1 MANETPTP
9 GLDSKAE
16 KKQIKD
22 ERKRLKEEEKKQKKE
37 IKARAK
43 EISKREAAIEDEE
56 EKGNGVSSFIVT
68 TVIVAIWIAILCL
81 LIKLDV
87 GGFGSEILTPLLKDV
102 PVLNLI
108 LPGEHGPTETTE
120 EGAIE
125 GYTSL
130 REAVDT
136 IKSLELQLE
145 HAQTVNNTNAEEL
158 TTLKKEV
165 ERLQEFELKQ
175 VEFQRIYDQFY
186 QEVVYSDKAPDL
198 EEYKKFYESMD
209 AATAEAIYKQVL
221 LKLEEE
227 KEVTEYVSIYSQM
240 KPKAAAKIFDELTAT
255 DSIML
260 SKILLKMETDAA
272 AKILAAME
280 AENAAKLTKIMYP
293 DS

>member
-1 MANETPTP
+1 MANETT

-16 KKQIKD
+16 KKQIAD
-22 ERKRLKEEEKKQKKE
+22 EKKRLKQEEKQQKKE

-102 PVLNLI
+102 PVINLI
-108 LPGEHGPTETTE
+108 LPGDHGATETTE
-120 EGAIE
+120 EGAYE

-130 REAVDT
+130 KEAVDY
-136 IKSLELQLE
+136 IKTLEIQLE

-158 TTLKKEV
+158 TSLKKEI

-186 QEVVYSDKAPDL
+186 QEVVYSDKAPDI

-209 AATAEAIYKQVL
+209 PATAEAVYKQVL

-227 KEVTEYVSIYSQM
+227 KEITEYVSMYSQM
-240 KPKAAAKIFDELTAT
+240 KPKAAAAIFDELTAN
-255 DSIML
+255 DSILL
-260 SKILLKMETDAA
+260 SKILTKMEPDAA
-272 AKILAAME
+272 AKILAAMDSK
-280 AENAAKLTKIMYP
+280 NAAKLTKIMYP

>member
-1 MANETPTP
+1 MAEENT
-9 GLDSKAE
+9 GRDSKAE
-16 KKQIKD
+16 KKQIAD
-22 ERKRLKEEEKKQKKE
+22 ERKRLKQEEKQQKKE

-158 TTLKKEV
+158 TTLKKEI

-186 QEVVYSDKAPDL
+186 QEVVYSDKAPDI

-209 AATAEAIYKQVL
+209 PATAEAVYKQVL

-227 KEVTEYVSIYSQM
+227 QEIKDYVSMYSQM
-240 KPKAAAKIFDELTAT
+240 KPKAAAAIFDELTKDNA
-255 DSIML
+255 IML
-260 SKILLKMETDAA
+260 SKILKQMEPDAA
-272 AKILAAME
+272 AKILAAMQ
-280 AENAAKLTKIMYP
+280 AGNAATLTKIMYP

>member
-1 MANETPTP
+1 MATNETT

-37 IKARAK
+37 IKQRAK
-43 EISKREAAIEDEE
+43 EISKREAAIEEEE
-56 EKGNGVSSFIVT
+56 EKGNGVSSFLVT

-87 GGFGSEILTPLLKDV
+87 GGFGSEILKPLLKDV

-108 LPGEHGPTETTE
+108 LPGEHGPTETTQ

-125 GYTSL
+125 GYASL
-130 REAVDT
+130 REAVDE
-136 IKSLELQLE
+136 IKRLELELE
-145 HAQTVNNTNAEEL
+145 HAQTVNNSNAEEL

-165 ERLQEFELKQ
+165 ERLTEFELKQ
-175 VEFQRIYDQFY
+175 VEFQRIYDEFY
-186 QEVVYSDKAPDL
+186 SEVVYSDKAPNI

-221 LKLEEE
+221 LKLAED
-227 KEVTEYVSIYSQM
+227 KEITDYVSIYSQM
-240 KPKAAAKIFDELTAT
+240 KPKAAAKIFDEMT
-255 DSIML
+255 DKNSQL
-260 SKILLKMETDAA
+260 VAKILSAMEPDSA
-272 AKILAAME
+272 AKIMAAMD
-280 AENAAKLTKIMYP
+280 AAKAATLTKIMYP
-293 DS
+293 EG